1 MSETAISVAMAT
13 YNGERFLREQ
23 LESLA
28 RQSLL
33 PLELIVCDDGSTDG
47 TLDILHRFAVSAP
60 FSVKIYQ
67 NETRL
72 GSGFNFLRALGR
84 CTGDL
89 VAFCDQDDVWKE
101 QKLSVCLDVMR
112 DPGVTLVSHSA
123 GVFSSQQMPRR
134 WRHPD
139 HRTQVWRSCNDFA
152 VQRWTLLGFS
162 MVLRRDVLNRVP
174 IPLYSADLSPVC
186 AHDVWST
193 IAALSCGRVVL
204 LPNELAAYRLHES
217 NVTLHPPA
225 SGLARLAPDPISLE
239 RGAGNYAG
247 LAEFLRY
254 AASFCNESVSRVFQD
269 YIRQAESYSRACS
282 ERSRLHQACGH
293 RWRAINILARML
305 AKGNYAPRSLGAKAF
320 VRDALLAGLWQT
332 NGPMIRDDASI
343 STEIPVSHKPTVHQ
357 QRPSHR
363 ANHRGA

>member
-1 MSETAISVAMAT
+1 MRAPMSETAISVAMAT

-28 RQSLL
+28 RQSVL
-33 PLELIVCDDGSTDG
+33 PAELIVCDDGSTDG
-47 TLDILHRFAVSAP
+47 TLDILRQFAESAP
-60 FSVKIYQ
+60 FRVEIHR

-72 GSGFNFLRALGR
+72 GSGFNFLGALGR

-89 VAFCDQDDVWKE
+89 VGFCDQDDVWKD
-101 QKLSVCLDVMR
+101 QKLSVCRDVMG
-112 DPGVTLVSHSA
+112 DPGVMLVSHSA
-123 GVFSSQQMPRR
+123 GVFSTQPMPRR

-139 HRTQVWRSCNDFA
+139 HRARVWRSCSDFA

-162 MVLRRDVLNRVP
+162 MVLRRAVLDRIP
-174 IPLYSADLSPVC
+174 IPQYRADLSPVC

-204 LPNELAAYRLHES
+204 LPDELAAYRLHES

-225 SGLARLAPDPISLE
+225 RGLTRLQPDPIALE
-239 RGAGNYAG
+239 RGAENYAG

-254 AASFCNESVSRVFQD
+254 AASFCGESERQAFLD

-282 ERSRLHQACGH
+282 ERSQLHRACRY
-293 RWRAINILARML
+293 RWRAINRLARML

-320 VRDALLAGLWQT
+320 VRDAMLAVLWPA
-332 NGPMIRDDASI
+332 NGPMTGNDAGICAGI
-343 STEIPVSHKPTVHQ
+343 SVPDKPTV
-357 QRPSHR
+357 
-363 ANHRGA
+363 NH